1 MSFDMR
7 GTTEKPTVE
16 GQLFSFE
23 ELSKDSEDMVQE
35 YTEAGTEVCGNE
47 KGSEL
52 GIEAD
57 EDVPLKLEKELVCL
71 KDKTQKQ
78 DQVIEILMSTVI
90 SLRDQVAA
98 MQKSLDASLSKPW
111 GSPEVPPDSICFTVV
126 NKAKEV
132 LEWTNEIDYPP
143 DDLSARTSFVSV

>member
-1 MSFDMR
+1 MLDLNSGKGIKMSFDMR

-35 YTEAGTEVCGNE
+35 STEAGTEVCGNE

-78 DQVIEILMSTVI
+78 DQVIDALMSTVV
-90 SLRDQVAA
+90 SLRDRQLCKGAL
-98 MQKSLDASLSKPW
+98 KLLFLNHW
-111 GSPEVPPDSICFTVV
+111 VPQ
-126 NKAKEV
+126 
-132 LEWTNEIDYPP
+132 
-143 DDLSARTSFVSV
+143 

>member
-35 YTEAGTEVCGNE
+35 STEAGTEICGKVN
-47 KGSEL
+47 GSEL

-57 EDVPLKLEKELVCL
+57 EDALLKLGEECVSL
-71 KDKTQKQ
+71 KSKAIKQ
-78 DQVIEILMSTVI
+78 DRSNH
-90 SLRDQVAA
+90 
-98 MQKSLDASLSKPW
+98 
-111 GSPEVPPDSICFTVV
+111 EV
-126 NKAKEV
+126 N
-132 LEWTNEIDYPP
+132 
-143 DDLSARTSFVSV
+143 